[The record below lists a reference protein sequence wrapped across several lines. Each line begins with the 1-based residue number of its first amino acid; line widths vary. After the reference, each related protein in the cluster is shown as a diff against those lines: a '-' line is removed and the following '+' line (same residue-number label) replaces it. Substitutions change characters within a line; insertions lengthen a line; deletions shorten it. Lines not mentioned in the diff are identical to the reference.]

1 MFGGRPSCASRRCRP
16 RPQLLAARGC
26 ASSSERPGS
35 SRTSSWC
42 LTLRVVPQ
50 VAPTVAG
57 GVALLRSRWRVE
69 LRGVGVVAVN
79 PDASSCELP
88 GYPYYSFHIA
98 DVSP

>member
-1 MFGGRPSCASRRCRP
+1 M
-16 RPQLLAARGC
+16 
-26 ASSSERPGS
+26 
-35 SRTSSWC
+35 
-42 LTLRVVPQ
+42 VPQ

-57 GVALLRSRWRVE
+57 GVALLRSRWRVD